1 MRRLRPLQGIQFR
14 LGLARIFFLLL
25 FLVVG
30 GRAFQLQV
38 LQGERLKRL
47 GERQHLK
54 EWIVLPKRGAVF
66 DRAGEPLAL
75 SLESQSVY
83 VRPHRIQDPQAVS
96 RSLAKILNLNFT
108 DVKQKVMSDKPFVW
122 IKRQIGSPE
131 AEQIQALNADGV
143 GMFYE
148 PNRYYPQGQLAGQL
162 IGFVGRDSEGLE
174 GLELQYNDYIRG
186 ETGSSVTERDALGRR
201 VLVQGVEGLQI
212 PPGGDIQLTLDTSI
226 QHLAEKELE
235 ASITKYRGKAGVAI
249 VVEPFTGEV
258 LALANYP
265 SFNPNNFSQQSAQ
278 QRRNRA
284 VADSFEP
291 GSTFKTIL
299 AAAAL
304 EEEVV
309 GKEDLFYCEMGK
321 YPYAG
326 KIIHDTH
333 PYGWLPFSKILQ
345 VSSNIGF
352 TKVAEKLKKERYF
365 KYIEKFGFGE
375 GTGVDMPGEVPGLL
389 RKVESWSA
397 IDLATHAFGQGISAT
412 PMQMV
417 MAYAAIAN
425 GGFLMRPYVVRRV
438 TNPKGDVLLENQPHV
453 VRRVISEK
461 TSRLL
466 TAMLKEVTNDGG
478 TGMMASVEG
487 FEVAGK
493 TGTAQKADLAHGGY
507 ATKKRVGSFI
517 GFVPADDPR
526 LVVLV
531 LVDEPE
537 VNVYGGVVAAP
548 VFRNIARGALRHL
561 AVAPQKPE
569 LIPAA
574 AGQAEVPAR
583 RPAKKE
589 NEWVADGS
597 PTAVPDFLGLS
608 LREAIE
614 KSRSMKVKVK
624 MQGYG
629 YVVKQSPVAG
639 GRWNEDGVVVLNL
652 QG

>member
-1 MRRLRPLQGIQFR
+1 MR
-14 LGLARIFFLLL
+14 LGVAKVFLTLL
-25 FLVVG
+25 FAVVA

-38 LQGERLKRL
+38 LQGEKLKRL

-54 EWIVLPKRGAVF
+54 EWIVLPKRGAVM
-66 DRAGEPLAL
+66 DRTGEPLAL
-75 SLESQSVY
+75 SLEAQSVY
-83 VRPHRIQDPQAVS
+83 ARPHRIHDPETVS
-96 RSLAKILNLNFT
+96 RSLAKILNL
-108 DVKQKVMSDKPFVW
+108 DVVEVNQKMTSDKPFVW
-122 IKRQIGSPE
+122 IKRQIGPQE
-131 AEQIQALNADGV
+131 AEQIQALSADGV

-148 PNRYYPQGQLAGQL
+148 PNRYYPQGQLAGQVL
-162 IGFVGRDSEGLE
+162 GFVGRDSEGLE
-174 GLELQYNDYIRG
+174 GLELHYNDYIRG
-186 ETGSSVTERDALGRR
+186 EAGSSVIERDALGRR

-212 PPGGDIQLTLDTSI
+212 PPGGDIHLTLDTSV

-235 ASITKYRGKAGVAI
+235 ATISKYRAKAGVAI

-265 SFNPNNFSQQSAQ
+265 SFNPNNFSKQSSQ

-304 EEEVV
+304 EEGVV
-309 GKEDLFYCEMGK
+309 GREDLFYCEMGK
-321 YPYAG
+321 YSYAG
-326 KIIHDTH
+326 KTIHDTH

-352 TKVAEKLKKERYF
+352 TKVAEKLKKDRYF
-365 KYIEKFGFGE
+365 KYIEKFGFGQP
-375 GTGVDMPGEVPGLL
+375 TGIDVPGEVPGLL
-389 RKVESWSA
+389 RKPESWSA

-438 TNPKGDVLLENQPHV
+438 VGSQGEVLLENQPHV

-461 TSRLL
+461 TARLL
-466 TAMLKEVTNDGG
+466 ASMLKEVTNEGG
-478 TGMMASVEG
+478 TGVMASVEG

-507 ATKKRVGSFI
+507 AASKRVGSFV
-517 GFVPADDPR
+517 GFVPADAPK
-526 LVVLV
+526 LVALV

-548 VFRNIARGALRHL
+548 VFRNIAQGALRHL
-561 AVAPQKPE
+561 AVAPQKPD
-569 LIPAA
+569 LLPTTV
-574 AGQAEVPAR
+574 GQAELPVR
-583 RPAKKE
+583 RAPKKE
-589 NEWVADGS
+589 AEIPTDGVAA
-597 PTAVPDFLGLS
+597 PVPDFVGLS
-608 LREAIE
+608 LREAVE
-614 KSRSMKVKVK
+614 KARAMRVKVK
-624 MQGYG
+624 MRGNG
-629 YVVKQSPVAG
+629 YVVRQSPAPG
-639 GRWNEDGVVVLNL
+639 GRWNQEEILVLNL

>member
-1 MRRLRPLQGIQFR
+1 LR
-14 LGLARIFFLLL
+14 LGVAKVFLMLL
-25 FLVVG
+25 FAVVA

-38 LQGERLKRL
+38 LQGEKLKRL

-54 EWIVLPKRGAVF
+54 EWIVLPKRGAVM
-66 DRAGEPLAL
+66 DRTGEPLAL
-75 SLESQSVY
+75 SLEAQSVY
-83 VRPHRIQDPQAVS
+83 ARPHRIHDPETVS
-96 RSLAKILNLNFT
+96 RSLAKILNL
-108 DVKQKVMSDKPFVW
+108 DVVEVNQKMTSDKPFVW
-122 IKRQIGSPE
+122 IKRQIGPQE
-131 AEQIQALNADGV
+131 AEQIQALSADGV

-148 PNRYYPQGQLAGQL
+148 PNRYYPQGQLAGQVL
-162 IGFVGRDSEGLE
+162 GFVGRDSEGLD
-174 GLELQYNDYIRG
+174 GLELHYNDYIRG
-186 ETGSSVTERDALGRR
+186 EAGSSVIERDALGRR

-212 PPGGDIQLTLDTSI
+212 PPGGDIHLTLDTSV

-235 ASITKYRGKAGVAI
+235 ATISKYRAKAGVAI

-265 SFNPNNFSQQSAQ
+265 SFNPNNFSKQSSQ

-304 EEEVV
+304 EEGVV
-309 GKEDLFYCEMGK
+309 GREDLFYCEMGK
-321 YPYAG
+321 YSYAG
-326 KIIHDTH
+326 KTIHDTH

-352 TKVAEKLKKERYF
+352 TKVAEKLKKDRYF
-365 KYIEKFGFGE
+365 KYIEKFGFGQP
-375 GTGVDMPGEVPGLL
+375 TGIDVPGEVPGLL
-389 RKVESWSA
+389 RKPESWSA

-438 TNPKGDVLLENQPHV
+438 VGSQGEVLLENQPHV

-461 TSRLL
+461 TARLL
-466 TAMLKEVTNDGG
+466 ASMLKEVTNEGG
-478 TGMMASVEG
+478 TGVMASVEG

-507 ATKKRVGSFI
+507 AASKRVGSFV
-517 GFVPADDPR
+517 GFVPADAPK
-526 LVVLV
+526 LVALV

-548 VFRNIARGALRHL
+548 VFRNIAQGALRHL
-561 AVAPQKPE
+561 AVAPQKPD
-569 LIPAA
+569 LLPTTV
-574 AGQAEVPAR
+574 GQAELPVR
-583 RPAKKE
+583 RAPKKE
-589 NEWVADGS
+589 AEIPTDGVAA
-597 PTAVPDFLGLS
+597 PVPDFVGLS
-608 LREAIE
+608 LREAVE
-614 KSRSMKVKVK
+614 KARAMRVKVK
-624 MQGYG
+624 MRGNG
-629 YVVKQSPVAG
+629 YVVRQFPAPG
-639 GRWNEDGVVVLNL
+639 GRWNQEEILVLNL

>member
-1 MRRLRPLQGIQFR
+1 MKRSAQGNRLR
-14 LGLARIFFLLL
+14 LGVAKVFFLVL
-25 FLVVG
+25 FVVAA
-30 GRAFQLQV
+30 GRAFQLHV

-54 EWIVLPKRGAVF
+54 EWIVLPKRGAVM

-75 SLESQSVY
+75 SLEAQSVY
-83 VRPHRIQDPQAVS
+83 ARPHRIHDPGSVS
-96 RSLAKILNLNFT
+96 RALAKILNL
-108 DVKQKVMSDKPFVW
+108 DVVEVKQKMTSDKPFVW
-122 IKRQIGSPE
+122 IKRQIGPQE
-131 AEQIQALNADGV
+131 AAQIQALSIGGI

-148 PNRYYPQGQLAGQL
+148 PNRYYPQGQLAGQV

-174 GLELQYNDYIRG
+174 GLELHYNGYIRG
-186 ETGSSVTERDALGRR
+186 ETGSSVAERDALGRR
-201 VLVQGVEGLQI
+201 VLVQGVGGLQI
-212 PPGGDIQLTLDTSI
+212 PPGGDIHLTLDTSI

-235 ASITKYRGKAGVAI
+235 ATISKYRAKAGTAI

-265 SFNPNNFSQQSAQ
+265 SFNPNNFSKQSSQQK
-278 QRRNRA
+278 RNRA
-284 VADSFEP
+284 IADSFEP

-304 EEEVV
+304 EEGVV
-309 GKEDLFYCEMGK
+309 GKDDLFYCEMGK
-321 YPYAG
+321 YAYAG
-326 KIIHDTH
+326 KLIHDTH

-352 TKVAEKLKKERYF
+352 TKVAEKLKRERYF
-365 KYIEKFGFGE
+365 KYIEKFGFGQV
-375 GTGVDMPGEVPGLL
+375 TGIDVPGEVPGLL
-389 RKVESWSA
+389 RKPESWSA

-425 GGFLMRPYVVRRV
+425 GGFLMRPYLVRRV
-438 TNPKGDVLLENQPHV
+438 VGSKGEVLLENQPHV
-453 VRRVISEK
+453 VRRVVSEK

-466 TAMLKEVTNDGG
+466 ASMLKEVTNEGG
-478 TGMMASVEG
+478 TGTMAKVEG

-493 TGTAQKADLAHGGY
+493 TGTAQKADLTHGGY
-507 ATKKRVGSFI
+507 AAKRVGSFV
-517 GFVPADDPR
+517 GFVPADAPK
-526 LVVLV
+526 LVALV

-561 AVAPQKPE
+561 AVAPQKPD
-569 LIPAA
+569 LVPATV
-574 AGQAEVPAR
+574 GQAELPVR
-583 RPAKKE
+583 QVLKKE
-589 NEWVADGS
+589 IEVADGNAA
-597 PTAVPDFLGLS
+597 AVPDFVGLS
-608 LREAIE
+608 LREAVE
-614 KSRSMKVKVK
+614 KARAMRVKVK
-624 MQGYG
+624 MRGNG
-629 YVVKQSPVAG
+629 YVVRQSG
-639 GRWNEDGVVVLNL
+639 GRWSEESILVLSL

>member
-1 MRRLRPLQGIQFR
+1 MRRSFQTNRSR
-14 LGLARIFFLLL
+14 LVCAKIL
-25 FLVVG
+25 FSLVFMIVA

-54 EWIVLPKRGAVF
+54 EWIVLPKRGAVL

-83 VRPHRIQDPQAVS
+83 ARPRRIQDVEAVS
-96 RSLAKILNLNFT
+96 RSLANILNLNFS
-108 DVKQKVMSDKPFVW
+108 DVSQKIMSDKPFVW
-122 IKRQIGSPE
+122 IKRQVAPPE
-131 AEQIQALNADGV
+131 AEQIQALNVDGV

-148 PNRYYPQGQLAGQL
+148 PNRYYPQGQLAGQVL
-162 IGFVGRDSEGLE
+162 GFVGRDSEGLE
-174 GLELQYNDYIRG
+174 GVELRYNDYIRG
-186 ETGSSVTERDALGRR
+186 ETGSSVIERDALGRR

-212 PPGGDIQLTLDTSI
+212 PPGADIHLTLDTSI

-235 ASITKYRGKAGVAI
+235 STITKNRAKAGVAI
-249 VVEPFTGEV
+249 VIEPFTGEV

-265 SFNPNNFSQQSAQ
+265 SFNPNNFAKESAQ

-304 EEEVV
+304 EEGVV

-321 YPYAG
+321 YAYAG
-326 KIIHDTH
+326 KVIHDTH
-333 PYGWLPFSKILQ
+333 PYGWLPFYKILQ

-365 KYIEKFGFGE
+365 KYIDKFGFGKI
-375 GTGVDMPGEVPGLL
+375 TGIDIPGEAPGML
-389 RKVESWSA
+389 RHAESWSA

-412 PMQMV
+412 PLQMA
-417 MAYAAIAN
+417 MAYAAVAN

-438 TNPKGDVLLENQPHV
+438 LNPAGEVLFENQPHV
-453 VRRVISEK
+453 VRRVISEN

-466 TAMLKEVTNDGG
+466 TSMLKEVTNEGG
-478 TGMMASVEG
+478 TGTMANVEG

-507 ATKKRVGSFI
+507 AARKRVGSFI

-561 AVAPQKPE
+561 AVAPQKPD
-569 LIPAA
+569 LIPSAVSS
-574 AGQAEVPAR
+574 AELPFR
-583 RPAKKE
+583 RAPNKASE
-589 NEWVADGS
+589 VAFDEGAS
-597 PTAVPDFLGLS
+597 AVPDFVGLS
-608 LREAIE
+608 LREAVERARI
-614 KSRSMKVKVK
+614 MKMKVK
-624 MQGYG
+624 MQGNG
-629 YVVKQSPVAG
+629 YVVKQSPAPG
-639 GRWNEDGVVVLNL
+639 ARWSDNEVLVLNL

>member
-1 MRRLRPLQGIQFR
+1 MR
-14 LGLARIFFLLL
+14 LGVAKVFLMLL
-25 FLVVG
+25 FAVVA

-38 LQGERLKRL
+38 LQGEKLKRL

-54 EWIVLPKRGAVF
+54 EWIVLPKRGAVM
-66 DRAGEPLAL
+66 DRTGEPLAL
-75 SLESQSVY
+75 SLEAQSVY
-83 VRPHRIQDPQAVS
+83 ARPHRIHDPETVS
-96 RSLAKILNLNFT
+96 RSLAKILNL
-108 DVKQKVMSDKPFVW
+108 DVVEVNQKMTSDKPFVW
-122 IKRQIGSPE
+122 IKRQIGPQE
-131 AEQIQALNADGV
+131 AEQIQALSADGV

-148 PNRYYPQGQLAGQL
+148 PNRYYPQGQLAGQVL
-162 IGFVGRDSEGLE
+162 GFVGRDSEGLE
-174 GLELQYNDYIRG
+174 GLELHYNDYIRG
-186 ETGSSVTERDALGRR
+186 EAGSSVIERDALGRR

-212 PPGGDIQLTLDTSI
+212 PPGGDIHLTLDTSV

-235 ASITKYRGKAGVAI
+235 ATISKYRAKAGVAI

-265 SFNPNNFSQQSAQ
+265 SFNPNNFSKQSSQ

-304 EEEVV
+304 EEGVV
-309 GKEDLFYCEMGK
+309 GREDLFYCEMGK
-321 YPYAG
+321 YSYAG
-326 KIIHDTH
+326 KTIHDTH

-352 TKVAEKLKKERYF
+352 TKVAEKLKKDRYF
-365 KYIEKFGFGE
+365 KYIEKFGFGQP
-375 GTGVDMPGEVPGLL
+375 TGIDMPGEVPGLL
-389 RKVESWSA
+389 RKPESWSA

-438 TNPKGDVLLENQPHV
+438 VGSQGEVLLENQPHV

-461 TSRLL
+461 TARLL
-466 TAMLKEVTNDGG
+466 ASMLKEVTNEGG
-478 TGMMASVEG
+478 TGVMASVEG

-507 ATKKRVGSFI
+507 AASKRVGSFV
-517 GFVPADDPR
+517 GFVPADAPK
-526 LVVLV
+526 LVALV

-548 VFRNIARGALRHL
+548 VFRNIAQGALRHL
-561 AVAPQKPE
+561 AVAPQKPD
-569 LIPAA
+569 LLPTTV
-574 AGQAEVPAR
+574 GQAELPFR
-583 RPAKKE
+583 RAPKKE
-589 NEWVADGS
+589 AEIPTDGVAA
-597 PTAVPDFLGLS
+597 PVPDFVGLS
-608 LREAIE
+608 LREAVE
-614 KSRSMKVKVK
+614 KARAMRVKVK
-624 MQGYG
+624 MRGNG
-629 YVVKQSPVAG
+629 YVVRQFPAPG
-639 GRWNEDGVVVLNL
+639 GRWNQEEILVLNL

>member
-1 MRRLRPLQGIQFR
+1 MRRSHQGNRLR
-14 LGLARIFFLLL
+14 LGVAKVFLTLL
-25 FLVVG
+25 FAVVA

-38 LQGERLKRL
+38 LQGEKLKRL

-54 EWIVLPKRGAVF
+54 EWIVLPKRGAVM
-66 DRAGEPLAL
+66 DRTGEPLAL
-75 SLESQSVY
+75 SLEAQSVY
-83 VRPHRIQDPQAVS
+83 ARPHRIHDPETVS
-96 RSLAKILNLNFT
+96 RSLAKILNL
-108 DVKQKVMSDKPFVW
+108 DVVEVNQKMTSDKPFVW
-122 IKRQIGSPE
+122 IKRQIGPQE
-131 AEQIQALNADGV
+131 AEQIQALSADGV

-148 PNRYYPQGQLAGQL
+148 PNRYYPQGQLAGQVL
-162 IGFVGRDSEGLE
+162 GFVGRDSEGLE
-174 GLELQYNDYIRG
+174 GLELHYNDYIRG
-186 ETGSSVTERDALGRR
+186 EAGSSVIERDALGRR

-212 PPGGDIQLTLDTSI
+212 PPGGDIHLTLDTSV

-235 ASITKYRGKAGVAI
+235 ATISKYRAKAGVAI

-265 SFNPNNFSQQSAQ
+265 SFNPNNFSKQSSQ

-304 EEEVV
+304 EEGVV
-309 GKEDLFYCEMGK
+309 GREDLFYCEMGK
-321 YPYAG
+321 YSYAG
-326 KIIHDTH
+326 KTIHDTH

-352 TKVAEKLKKERYF
+352 TKVAEKLKKDRYF
-365 KYIEKFGFGE
+365 KYIEKFGFGQP
-375 GTGVDMPGEVPGLL
+375 TGIDVPGEVPGLL
-389 RKVESWSA
+389 RKPESWSA

-438 TNPKGDVLLENQPHV
+438 VGSQGEVLLENQPHV

-461 TSRLL
+461 TARLL
-466 TAMLKEVTNDGG
+466 ASMLKEVTNEGG
-478 TGMMASVEG
+478 TGVMASVEG

-507 ATKKRVGSFI
+507 AASKRVGSFV
-517 GFVPADDPR
+517 GFVPADAPK
-526 LVVLV
+526 LVALV

-548 VFRNIARGALRHL
+548 VFRNIAQGALRHL
-561 AVAPQKPE
+561 AVAPQKPD
-569 LIPAA
+569 LLPTTV
-574 AGQAEVPAR
+574 GQAELPVR
-583 RPAKKE
+583 RAPKKE
-589 NEWVADGS
+589 AEIPTDGVAA
-597 PTAVPDFLGLS
+597 PVPDFVGLS
-608 LREAIE
+608 LREAVE
-614 KSRSMKVKVK
+614 KARAMRVKVK
-624 MQGYG
+624 MRGNG
-629 YVVKQSPVAG
+629 YVVRQSPAPG
-639 GRWNEDGVVVLNL
+639 GRWNQEEILVLNL

>member
-1 MRRLRPLQGIQFR
+1 M
-14 LGLARIFFLLL
+14 LL
-25 FLVVG
+25 FAVVA

-38 LQGERLKRL
+38 LQGEKLKRL

-54 EWIVLPKRGAVF
+54 EWIVLPKRGAVM
-66 DRAGEPLAL
+66 DRTGEPLAL
-75 SLESQSVY
+75 SLEAQSVY
-83 VRPHRIQDPQAVS
+83 ARPHRIHDPETVS
-96 RSLAKILNLNFT
+96 RSLAKILNL
-108 DVKQKVMSDKPFVW
+108 DVVEVNQKMTSDKPFVW
-122 IKRQIGSPE
+122 IKRQIGPQE
-131 AEQIQALNADGV
+131 AEQIQALSADGV

-148 PNRYYPQGQLAGQL
+148 PNRYYPQGQLAGQVL
-162 IGFVGRDSEGLE
+162 GFVGRDSEGLE
-174 GLELQYNDYIRG
+174 GLELHYNDYIRG
-186 ETGSSVTERDALGRR
+186 EAGSSVIERDALGRR

-212 PPGGDIQLTLDTSI
+212 PPGGDIHLTLDTSV

-235 ASITKYRGKAGVAI
+235 ATISKYRAKAGVVI

-265 SFNPNNFSQQSAQ
+265 SFNPNNFSKQSSQ

-304 EEEVV
+304 EEGVV
-309 GKEDLFYCEMGK
+309 GREDLFYCEMGK
-321 YPYAG
+321 YSYAG
-326 KIIHDTH
+326 KTIHDTH

-352 TKVAEKLKKERYF
+352 TKVAEKLKKDRYF
-365 KYIEKFGFGE
+365 KYIEKFGFGQP
-375 GTGVDMPGEVPGLL
+375 TGIDVPGEVPGLL
-389 RKVESWSA
+389 RKPESWSA

-438 TNPKGDVLLENQPHV
+438 VGSQGEVLLENQPHV

-461 TSRLL
+461 TARLL
-466 TAMLKEVTNDGG
+466 ASMLKEVTNEGG
-478 TGMMASVEG
+478 TGVMASVEG

-507 ATKKRVGSFI
+507 AASKRVGSFV
-517 GFVPADDPR
+517 GFVPADAPK
-526 LVVLV
+526 LVALV

-548 VFRNIARGALRHL
+548 VFRNIAQGALRHL
-561 AVAPQKPE
+561 AVAPQKPD
-569 LIPAA
+569 LLPTTV
-574 AGQAEVPAR
+574 GQAELPVR
-583 RPAKKE
+583 RAPKKE
-589 NEWVADGS
+589 AEIPTDGVAA
-597 PTAVPDFLGLS
+597 PVPDFVGLS
-608 LREAIE
+608 LREAVE
-614 KSRSMKVKVK
+614 KARAMRVKVK
-624 MQGYG
+624 MRGNG
-629 YVVKQSPVAG
+629 YVVRQSPAPG
-639 GRWNEDGVVVLNL
+639 GRWNQEEILVLNL

>member
-1 MRRLRPLQGIQFR
+1 MRRSFQTNRFR
-14 LGLARIFFLLL
+14 LL
-25 FLVVG
+25 FAKILFSLVFIIVA

-38 LQGERLKRL
+38 LQGEKLKRL

-54 EWIVLPKRGAVF
+54 EWIVLPKRGAVL

-75 SLESQSVY
+75 SLETQSVY
-83 VRPHRIQDPQAVS
+83 ARPHRIPDGDAVS
-96 RSLAKILNLNFT
+96 RNLAKILNISFA
-108 DVKQKVMSDKPFVW
+108 DVMQKIGSNKPFVW
-122 IKRQIGSPE
+122 IKRQVAPLE
-131 AEQIQALNADGV
+131 AEQIQALNVDGV

-148 PNRYYPQGQLAGQL
+148 PNRYYPQGQLAGQVL
-162 IGFVGRDSEGLE
+162 GFVGRDSEGLE
-174 GLELQYNDYIRG
+174 GLELHYNNYIRG
-186 ETGSSVTERDALGRR
+186 ETGSSVIERDALGRR

-212 PPGGDIQLTLDTSI
+212 PPGGDIHLTLDTSI

-235 ASITKYRGKAGVAI
+235 STITKNRAKAGVAI
-249 VVEPFTGEV
+249 VIEPFTGEV

-265 SFNPNNFSQQSAQ
+265 SFNPNNFTTESAQ

-291 GSTFKTIL
+291 GSTFKTFL

-304 EEEVV
+304 EEGVV

-321 YPYAG
+321 YPYAN

-333 PYGWLPFSKILQ
+333 PYGWLPFYKILQ

-365 KYIEKFGFGE
+365 KYIEKFGFGKV
-375 GTGVDMPGEVPGLL
+375 TGIDVPGEGAGLL
-389 RKVESWSA
+389 RNAESWSA

-412 PMQMV
+412 PIQMA
-417 MAYAAIAN
+417 MAYAAVAN

-438 TNPKGDVLLENQPHV
+438 LSPTGQVLLENQPHV

-461 TSRLL
+461 TSQML
-466 TAMLKEVTNDGG
+466 ASMLKEVTNEGG

-507 ATKKRVGSFI
+507 AARKRVGSFI

-561 AVAPQKPE
+561 AVAPQKPDLLPSAVGQPE
-569 LIPAA
+569 ALFPRAPSKANEAA
-574 AGQAEVPAR
+574 L
-583 RPAKKE
+583 
-589 NEWVADGS
+589 DGS
-597 PTAVPDFLGLS
+597 SSGGVPDFVGLS
-608 LREAIE
+608 LREALE
-614 KSRSMKVKVK
+614 KARTMKMKVK
-624 MQGYG
+624 MQGNG
-629 YVVKQSPVAG
+629 YVVKQSPAPG
-639 GRWNEDGVVVLNL
+639 GRWSDDEVLVLNL